1 MEVITL
7 QYRFWAS
14 VSPVNSLRID
24 SLLNVNKA
32 VDLLKQYKG
41 CKVVKQTPK
50 SATGGHLAIL
60 AP

>member
-41 CKVVKQTPK
+41 CKAVKHTPK
-50 SATGGHLAIL
+50 SATCGHLASL